1 MTYKSENKL
10 PLFTLTHQPSIHL
23 PFMLTSNSMTK
34 AVDFFSLCFTNELI
48 ETICKHANSYARSVI
63 EKKQYY
69 SQKECA

>member
-10 PLFTLTHQPSIHL
+10 PLFTLTRQPSIHL
-23 PFMLTSNSMTK
+23 PFIINSVTK

-48 ETICKHANSYARSVI
+48 ETICKHTDSYARSVI
-63 EKKQYY
+63 EKKQYD